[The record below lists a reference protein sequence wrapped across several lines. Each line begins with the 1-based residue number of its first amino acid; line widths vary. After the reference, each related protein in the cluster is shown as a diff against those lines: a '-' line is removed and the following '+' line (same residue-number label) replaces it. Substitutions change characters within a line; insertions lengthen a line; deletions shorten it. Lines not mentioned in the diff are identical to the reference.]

1 MTIHSR
7 EAKARLMLWITA
19 LIWGGG
25 FVAGK
30 MALTGLSPWGVLFW
44 RFGLAALVFLPF
56 FYRRILRQW
65 KGLFVFALLSGL
77 LLALSLAVQLWG
89 LSYTTSAR
97 QSFLFTTYVAEAPF
111 VSWAVLKKRPP
122 AKAFVGGF
130 LALSGI
136 GLIAG
141 NGAGDIR
148 LGDFITLS
156 SSLLFTLQIVFVG
169 KYMKKDMDIFVFSF
183 IQFSAAALLSLLLL
197 SLQGGPFLPSG
208 SECVEGV
215 LFLGILNTAAAFTLQ
230 NDAQKYLPDVTVSL
244 ISSMESVF
252 GFLFSCLYY
261 GNPVTPSFLAG
272 GALCFAAI
280 VVNGVRN
287 KKIDDR
293 R

>member
-1 MTIHSR
+1 MTFHSP
-7 EAKARLMLWITA
+7 EKKARLMLWTTA

-44 RFGLAALVFLPF
+44 RFGLVALLFLPF
-56 FYRRILRQW
+56 FYRRILRAGR
-65 KGLFVFALLSGL
+65 GLFVFGALSGV
-77 LLALSLAVQLWG
+77 LLALALSVQLWG

-97 QSFLFTTYVAEAPF
+97 QSFLFTTYVAWTPF
-111 VSWAVLKKRPP
+111 VSWILLRKRPERRS
-122 AKAFVGGF
+122 FVAGF

-136 GLIAG
+136 GLIAAKG
-141 NGAGDIR
+141 EGDIR
-148 LGDFITLS
+148 LGDWITLVS
-156 SSLLFTLQIVFVG
+156 SVLFTLQIVFVG
-169 KYMKKDMDIFVFSF
+169 KYMKKDMDIFAFSF
-183 IQFSAAALLSLLLL
+183 IQFSAAAILSLVLLL
-197 SLQGGPFLPSG
+197 FQGGNVISFG
-208 SECVEGV
+208 TECVEGV

-230 NDAQKYLPDVTVSL
+230 NGAQKYLPDVTVSL

-261 GNPVTPSFLAG
+261 GNPVTLSFLAG